1 MSDAG
6 LVGAIDLGGTKIL
19 SLVVDAGLRVQ
30 GSDLRAT
37 EAEGGP
43 EAVIAR
49 VVESLREAASGRA
62 LRAIGISTPG
72 PCNPSL
78 GVVTAAPNLPG
89 WRDVPLARRIGEAF
103 GLPAWLENDANAAA
117 IAEHRLGAGRGA
129 SHLVLV
135 AAGTGIG
142 GGLILDGRIYHG
154 ASGAAGEIGHMQLVR
169 DGPLCGCG
177 RYGCL
182 EAVASGSA
190 LARAAAAII
199 DIHPQGVLAKL
210 SREEGEPPSALT
222 LEKAAATGDERAA
235 HAIHQAALYL
245 GAGLTNLVDIFNPEV
260 VAVSGNL
267 RKLAGYLDTA
277 IEVVRREAYRQA
289 SDDVRIVE
297 TELGD
302 EAAALGAAIIA
313 LDKSA

>member
-1 MSDAG
+1 M
-6 LVGAIDLGGTKIL
+6 
-19 SLVVDAGLRVQ
+19 
-30 GSDLRAT
+30 
-37 EAEGGP
+37 
-43 EAVIAR
+43 
-49 VVESLREAASGRA
+49 
-62 LRAIGISTPG
+62 
-72 PCNPSL
+72 
-78 GVVTAAPNLPG
+78 
-89 WRDVPLARRIGEAF
+89 
-103 GLPAWLENDANAAA
+103 
-117 IAEHRLGAGRGA
+117 
-129 SHLVLV
+129 
-135 AAGTGIG
+135 
-142 GGLILDGRIYHG
+142 
-154 ASGAAGEIGHMQLVR
+154 
-169 DGPLCGCG
+169 
-177 RYGCL
+177 
-182 EAVASGSA
+182 
-190 LARAAAAII
+190 
-199 DIHPQGVLAKL
+199 

-222 LEKAAATGDERAA
+222 LEKAAAAGDERAA